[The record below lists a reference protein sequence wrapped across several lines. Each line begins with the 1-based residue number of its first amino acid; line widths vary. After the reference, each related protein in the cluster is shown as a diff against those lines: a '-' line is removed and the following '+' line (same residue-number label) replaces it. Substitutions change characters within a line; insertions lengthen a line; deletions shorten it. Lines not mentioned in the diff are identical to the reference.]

1 MEDLKTEARS
11 EVLRPG
17 KYMRASPLPQSSNF
31 SSSSSNQK
39 MLKHLKKLISKQIRI
54 HKKASSIIDDI
65 PPDTFQSSIRIPIR
79 TSRLSPH
86 MAKLVK
92 LDPLPSQTPQ
102 PRVKKLKL
110 PELET
115 ETVEVC
121 ENPLTVLK
129 VYKKKLQNRKVQVLK
144 LKKHAEIGIG
154 TRDLNLSRGTGND
167 MFYNNQDYCKAMGWT
182 IKEVEDY
189 LPTLPRID
197 L

>member
-17 KYMRASPLPQSSNF
+17 KYMRASPLPHSTNF

-39 MLKHLKKLISKQIRI
+39 MLLHLKKLISKQIRI

-65 PPDTFQSSIRIPIR
+65 PPDTFQSSLRIPIR

-86 MAKLVK
+86 MTKLVK

-110 PELET
+110 PEPEILEQS
-115 ETVEVC
+115 

-144 LKKHAEIGIG
+144 LKKHVEIGIG
-154 TRDLNLSRGTGND
+154 TRDLNLSRETGND